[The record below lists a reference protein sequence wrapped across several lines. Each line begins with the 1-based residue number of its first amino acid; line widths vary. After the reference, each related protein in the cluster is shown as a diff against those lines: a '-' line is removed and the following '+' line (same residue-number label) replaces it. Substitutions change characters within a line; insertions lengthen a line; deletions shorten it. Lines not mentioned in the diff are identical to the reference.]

1 MIGGVTRHILPHLF
15 WGPPPPC
22 KQALRLVKQQF
33 YACITLLC
41 TFLCHHCTTTTWKCL
56 ILLGG
61 RDFLFSFLEVQCSLL
76 EFNSRKQCQ
85 NLRNWRRWN
94 RCDEVWSSATSLFEW
109 CFRSRRRP
117 FVAFKS
123 SLIKRR
129 QTPLGPRRSDFC
141 HSDHYFLNFPPLIF
155 GSQIL
160 GTTWP
165 AAIRFFLEARERT
178 WDRGWRYVSGT
189 LDTSRKCIDR
199 EGLGGSCTG
208 MRQNTGK

>member
-1 MIGGVTRHILPHLF
+1 MYISLPSLHDYD
-15 WGPPPPC
+15 
-22 KQALRLVKQQF
+22 VKMPNF
-33 YACITLLC
+33 
-41 TFLCHHCTTTTWKCL
+41 TWR
-56 ILLGG
+56 

-85 NLRNWRRWN
+85 NLRNWGRWN

-160 GTTWP
+160 GATWP